1 MIAGILA
8 VAPVI
13 PSLPDSFEYTV
24 SLGNLLTIGGFVVF
38 ITIYIVNSRGAAN
51 VLATRMQQYD
61 ATVEDFKIELKKLS
75 DVLIGQAQQDGRINL
90 LEQRM
95 MQEGNR
101 VDKLSENIGDFK
113 NMVLQDT
120 LKRPGARQKAVSLP
134 KASLLPKAE

>member
-134 KASLLPKAE
+134 KASLLPTAE